1 MVFFEK
7 FLVKNDQKYVLRHDE
22 LKIKQ
27 HRRRGDNLRNI
38 CALLGVRF
46 TTFSLGMSKTV
57 VVL

>member
-7 FLVKNDQKYVLRHDE
+7 FLVKNDQNMFWGHNE

-38 CALLGVRF
+38 CAFLEY
-46 TTFSLGMSKTV
+46 
-57 VVL
+57 VLPDPH

>member
-38 CALLGVRF
+38 CALLEVRF

>member
-7 FLVKNDQKYVLRHDE
+7 FLVKNDEKYVLRHGE

-38 CALLGVRF
+38 CAFLEVRF
-46 TTFSLGMSKTV
+46 TRSSLSKTV
-57 VVL
+57 QVL

>member
-38 CALLGVRF
+38 CALLEVP
-46 TTFSLGMSKTV
+46 FSRSSLSKTV
-57 VVL
+57 LLVAL